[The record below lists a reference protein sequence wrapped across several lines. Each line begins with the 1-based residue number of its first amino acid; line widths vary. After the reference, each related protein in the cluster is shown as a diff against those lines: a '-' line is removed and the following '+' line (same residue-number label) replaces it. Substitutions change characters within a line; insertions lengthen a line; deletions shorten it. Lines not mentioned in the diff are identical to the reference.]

1 MTPRTKKAPLGEMTY
16 EAALEELRAIVD
28 TLEGG
33 TASLEE
39 SVKLFERGQQLAKH
53 CADLL
58 AGAEVRL
65 RRLSA
70 PAAGAAADARPSA
83 EKE

>member
-1 MTPRTKKAPLGEMTY
+1 MSY
-16 EAALEELRAIVD
+16 ETALEELRAIVD
-28 TLEGG
+28 KLEGS

-39 SVKLFERGQQLAKH
+39 SVQLFERGQQLAKH

-65 RRLSA
+65 RRLGAQTARVS
-70 PAAGAAADARPSA
+70 AGAQSDTPQNST
-83 EKE
+83 E

>member
-1 MTPRTKKAPLGEMTY
+1 MSPRTKKAPLGEMTY
-16 EAALEELRAIVD
+16 EAALEELRTIVD

-33 TASLEE
+33 NASLEE
-39 SVKLFERGQQLAKH
+39 SVKFFERGQQLAKH

-65 RRLSA
+65 RRLSVPA
-70 PAAGAAADARPSA
+70 PGTAAGTRPST